1 MESDPP
7 QNPFKLPEF
16 KSIFDLH
23 EANERARKEENAKRR
38 QMNLIDK
45 LTHGKQITSRKVLLA
60 EEEESVKSQ
69 LHPKEDTKIILDST
83 KGKHVENETHQEYI
97 ANQRKMFLAEY
108 SIAVQLHEISRLEEL
123 AQREEK
129 KLELAEQCL
138 EQDAALFDEF
148 LRDNDKSSVE
158 AIAAAEQESR
168 KRAALSDEIKQLTGQ
183 QLKISAEINR
193 LKEILV
199 DYKSYRDFLEKL
211 IPEKLRLQLE
221 GTREERR
228 KAKQHLKDEEQRK
241 SALSRMSQV
250 NKIATEQPVRRA
262 SILMRRR
269 SSVKLFPF
277 TRSATAESKTPQP
290 VQQDSSESE
299 DENEEVAF
307 FKSPKEVL
315 EILSDLEEANLR
327 LIQHCQEIQENID
340 LMKNVT
346 CVTKEKIELD
356 RSHLIK
362 FHHTL
367 EEDIHC
373 QAERTNQLSVNVSD
387 FEFAG
392 MDKGE
397 QEALLNLCHEQIAA
411 SYKQC
416 MHKTE
421 VSMSSMQMLND
432 LEQRLIR
439 LIQLIHTLPGDQVK
453 AMLQIKEREHRIH
466 VKLEKKNEQRLHQEE
481 RVRRAL
487 ERAKAEPKKVTG
499 RRLMTR
505 SEPIKKE
512 QTDKRDQE
520 ALMREEEEMM
530 FLFS

>member
-1 MESDPP
+1 MKES
-7 QNPFKLPEF
+7 
-16 KSIFDLH
+16 I
-23 EANERARKEENAKRR
+23 
-38 QMNLIDK
+38 
-45 LTHGKQITSRKVLLA
+45 GKDI
-60 EEEESVKSQ
+60 
-69 LHPKEDTKIILDST
+69 
-83 KGKHVENETHQEYI
+83 
-97 ANQRKMFLAEY
+97 
-108 SIAVQLHEISRLEEL
+108 EIS
-123 AQREEK
+123 
-129 KLELAEQCL
+129 
-138 EQDAALFDEF
+138 
-148 LRDNDKSSVE
+148 
-158 AIAAAEQESR
+158 
-168 KRAALSDEIKQLTGQ
+168 
-183 QLKISAEINR
+183 
-193 LKEILV
+193 
-199 DYKSYRDFLEKL
+199 
-211 IPEKLRLQLE
+211 
-221 GTREERR
+221 
-228 KAKQHLKDEEQRK
+228 HL
-241 SALSRMSQV
+241 LSRLNIRFPIEDRGQPV
-250 NKIATEQPVRRA
+250 KIATEQPVRRA

-346 CVTKEKIELD
+346 CVTKEKI
-356 RSHLIK
+356 
-362 FHHTL
+362 
-367 EEDIHC
+367 
-373 QAERTNQLSVNVSD
+373 D

-487 ERAKAEPKKVTG
+487 ERAKAEPKKVLQLEIRNAALLAWRANRCAIRTDSSPFDSIG
-499 RRLMTR
+499 LVQPGST
-505 SEPIKKE
+505 SEIG
-512 QTDKRDQE
+512 
-520 ALMREEEEMM
+520 
-530 FLFS
+530 